1 MARRRRTGC
10 RPRRAASPGRRPG
23 RLPGKRP
30 DRDGRRSRGA
40 VTAELALAFP
50 AVVLAL
56 LLAVAVGQVVI
67 AQVRCTD
74 AARVGAREAA
84 RGETDAVVIRQAQ
97 RVGPPGAQ
105 VDVAG
110 GGGSV
115 AVDVTVVVRLPLP
128 GAPGLTV
135 HGHAVGPV
143 EQP

>member
-1 MARRRRTGC
+1 MG
-10 RPRRAASPGRRPG
+10 PGRGPRTRPG
-23 RLPGKRP
+23 RFPGRGP
-30 DRDGRRSRGA
+30 GAGDLRSRGS

-84 RGETDAVVIRQAQ
+84 RGEADDVVVRQAQ
-97 RVGPPGAQ
+97 QVGPPGAQ
-105 VDVAG
+105 IAVAG
-110 GGGSV
+110 GGGLV
-115 AVDVTVVVRLPLP
+115 AVDVTAVVPLPLP
-128 GAPGLTV
+128 GAPGVTV
-135 HGHAVGPV
+135 RGHAVGPK